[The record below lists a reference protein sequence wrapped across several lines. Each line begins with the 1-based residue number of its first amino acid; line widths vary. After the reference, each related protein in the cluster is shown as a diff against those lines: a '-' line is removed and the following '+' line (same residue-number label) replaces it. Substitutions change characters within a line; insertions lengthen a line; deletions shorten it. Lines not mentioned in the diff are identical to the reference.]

1 LKRDKSLL
9 TFLQKG
15 VKKMAD
21 RPLGVTIICVLQFIG
36 AIILIALGALLV
48 LGGLLLGPLL
58 AVIGA
63 VFLVLGLISFFVTF
77 GLWKLKSWAFWIT
90 IIINIIEIVTGI
102 GSAVAAGDYSPI
114 FGIIIPLIVVIYLFT
129 VRDHFR

>member
-1 LKRDKSLL
+1 
-9 TFLQKG
+9 
-15 VKKMAD
+15 MAD
-21 RPLGVTIICVLQFIG
+21 RPLGVTIICILQFIG
-36 AIILIALGALLV
+36 AIILIILGALLV
-48 LGGLLLGPLL
+48 LGGLFLGPLL
-58 AVIGA
+58 AVVGA

-114 FGIIIPLIVVIYLFT
+114 LSIIIPLIVVIYLFT